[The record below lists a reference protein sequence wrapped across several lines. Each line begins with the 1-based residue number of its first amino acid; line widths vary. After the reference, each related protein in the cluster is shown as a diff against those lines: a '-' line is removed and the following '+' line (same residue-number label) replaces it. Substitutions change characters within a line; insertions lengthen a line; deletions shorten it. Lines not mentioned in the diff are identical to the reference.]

1 MLDEEFKDVTLQNY
15 FQYLVNHFFKI
26 LPMAENKEESLPK
39 YMESLQFEISGFE
52 RLYIDTRCNA
62 SIVTLLAILQ
72 ALKENEDDLVVVRRE
87 VFHAISICNQL
98 REMYV
103 K

>member
-1 MLDEEFKDVTLQNY
+1 MLDEEYKDLTLCNY

-26 LPMAENKEESLPK
+26 LPMAESGEQSLPK
-39 YMESLQFEISGFE
+39 YMESLQFEISGFKK
-52 RLYIDTRCNA
+52 LYAETQCSA
-62 SIVTLLAILQ
+62 SIVTLISILQ
-72 ALKENEDDLVVVRRE
+72 ELRERDCDVAVVRRE

-98 REMYV
+98 RELYT